1 VPTVEIAIE
10 SGPKRTFAA
19 ALAWPGWARSGRSE
33 EEAIANLAEYAAR
46 YAAAVDEPTLRE
58 GATFKVTERLQG
70 GASTD
75 FGVPGETAKADRR
88 PVDTRDTERL
98 QRLLEAA
105 WATFDAAAAAA
116 EGREL
121 RKGPRGGGRD
131 LEKIRMHVVEADEA
145 YLHQLGRSRPM
156 PPKPD
161 VAARTSEVRAAA
173 LAAFAARAR
182 GQEPEKANRVR
193 KRWEPRYYVRR
204 AAWHALD
211 HAWELEDRVE
221 P

>member
-1 VPTVEIAIE
+1 MPTIEIAIE
-10 SGPKRTFAA
+10 AGPRRTFAV
-19 ALAWPGWARSGRSE
+19 ALDWPGWARSGRGE
-33 EEAIANLAEYAAR
+33 EEAIASLADHAAR
-46 YAAAVDEPTLRE
+46 YAAAVDEPALRE

-70 GASTD
+70 GPSTD
-75 FGVPGETAKADRR
+75 FGVPGETPKADRR
-88 PVDTRDTERL
+88 PVDARVARRL
-98 QRLLEAA
+98 RRLLEAA
-105 WATFDAAAAAA
+105 WATFDAAAAAV

-131 LEKIRMHVVEADEA
+131 LEKIRMHVLEADEA
-145 YLHQLGRSRPM
+145 YLHQLGRSRPR

-161 VAARTSEVRAAA
+161 IAARTSEVRAAA

-182 GQEPEKANRVR
+182 GQEPEEPNRVR